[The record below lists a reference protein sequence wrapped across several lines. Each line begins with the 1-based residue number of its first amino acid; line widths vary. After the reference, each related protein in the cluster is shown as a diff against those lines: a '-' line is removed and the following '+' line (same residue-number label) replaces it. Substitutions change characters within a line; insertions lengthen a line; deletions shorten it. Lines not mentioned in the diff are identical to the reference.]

1 MININRLEM
10 KSYNNI
16 YLISSLL
23 FICCFL
29 SMFSPILS
37 YLFSI
42 FVLIFFNKELS
53 KVDLLRVGYVL
64 VISYS
69 LLLIYSSRSFEDE
82 LSHDLSTYFY
92 EYAKMTTMDVEQYKI
107 FGDGLEVGYHVLYT
121 AVAYF
126 LPNIEPIDLAICN
139 VVIILA
145 LFYIWIENYL
155 FINDEYKN
163 DKAIIC
169 ALIFIFFSFVS
180 MGYLQRQAL
189 SIVFLLYA
197 LSTKRFASFLIF
209 ASLSTVF
216 HLTSLPLIILYK
228 LLARIKISFSR
239 MLVFL
244 IVFVLVFLLIRYYFY
259 GLISLVMGSGLS
271 IPGIHKLNFY
281 SEFNFS
287 VLSVK
292 NLVLNLLLL
301 SILVL
306 NWSRVDLFWRNIIL
320 FSMLTYFVFL
330 GVPLLSERIN
340 FILFFLFGFFF
351 YLVSIK
357 ASNNMLNRRIYISF
371 ILLYFSL
378 DCFKSVV
385 MATTS
390 EYEYWNAFDFIGYYP
405 FYYFDLL

>member
-92 EYAKMTTMDVEQYKI
+92 EYVKMTTMDVEQYKI
-107 FGDGLEVGYHVLYT
+107 FGDGLEVGYHILYT

-139 VVIILA
+139 VVITLA

-169 ALIFIFFSFVS
+169 ALIFIFFAFVS

-209 ASLSTVF
+209 SSLSTVF
-216 HLTSLPLIILYK
+216 HLTSLPLIIIYK
-228 LLARIKISFSR
+228 FIARVKLSFSR
-239 MLVFL
+239 MLFFL
-244 IVFVLVFLLIRYYFY
+244 IIFILTFLLIRYYFY
-259 GLISLVMGSGLS
+259 ELISLVMGSGLS

-281 SEFNFS
+281 SELNFS

-292 NLVLNLLLL
+292 DLVLNLLLL
-301 SILVL
+301 SMLVL
-306 NWSRVDLFWRNIIL
+306 NWNRVDLFWRNIII
-320 FSMLTYFVFL
+320 FSMATYFVFF
-330 GVPLLSERIN
+330 GIPLLSERIN
-340 FILFFLFGFFF
+340 FILFFLYGFFF

-357 ASNNMLNRRIYISF
+357 TSSNIFNRRLYISF
-371 ILLYFSL
+371 ILLYFTL
-378 DCFKSVV
+378 NCFKSVV
-385 MATTS
+385 MAIS
-390 EYEYWNAFDFIGYYP
+390 GNYEYWSEFDFIGYYP
-405 FYYFDLL
+405 FYYW

>member
-1 MININRLEM
+1 
-10 KSYNNI
+10 
-16 YLISSLL
+16 
-23 FICCFL
+23 
-29 SMFSPILS
+29 MFSPILS

-42 FVLIFFNKELS
+42 LFLILFNNKLS
-53 KVDLLRVGYVL
+53 KVNLLRWGYVL
-64 VISYS
+64 VVAYS
-69 LLLIYSSRSFEDE
+69 LLLIYSSRSFENE
-82 LSHDLSTYFY
+82 LISDLSRYFY
-92 EYAKMTTMDVEQYKI
+92 EYTKMVKMDIDEYII
-107 FGDGLEVGYHVLYT
+107 FGDGLELGYHVLYT

-126 LPNIEPIDLAICN
+126 LPNIKPIDLAICN
-139 VVIILA
+139 VVITLA

-169 ALIFIFFSFVS
+169 ALIFIFFAFVS

-228 LLARIKISFSR
+228 LLARIKLSFSR

-244 IVFVLVFLLIRYYFY
+244 IVFVLAFLLIRYYFY

-287 VLSVK
+287 LLSVK